1 MKATN
6 KNKNSVSGT
15 KEVISPKRLTKLEQ
29 LMSFLPFDF
38 SNKPVVAVFRLDGV
52 IGKVSSM
59 RSGLSLCALNKLIEK
74 MFKLERLDA
83 VCLCVNSP
91 GGSPVQSELIYKNQC
106 NIGKLEKINKKD
118 FSLIEIGSDATWDNS
133 LEKYEFKHLT
143 KVCFN
148 RAYENMLW
156 EISESRKIKA

>member
-91 GGSPVQSELIYKNQC
+91 GGSPVQSELIYK
-106 NIGKLEKINKKD
+106 
-118 FSLIEIGSDATWDNS
+118 
-133 LEKYEFKHLT
+133 
-143 KVCFN
+143 
-148 RAYENMLW
+148 
-156 EISESRKIKA
+156 